1 MVWIIVD
8 RVVSLT
14 FLLLA
19 TTTLILLLNTASATK
34 EASNFGEKLELY
46 KQESMKVMS
55 NNINYIDG
63 RLNKVSE
70 NQDSYQVS
78 TDQRLYVLELQ
89 VKQLLADRKN
99 NQKIINNNS
108 SNAVIYQN
116 SDPVQKQEAP

>member
-19 TTTLILLLNTASATK
+19 ITTLILLLNTASATK

-63 RLNKVSE
+63 RINKSSE

-99 NQKIINNNS
+99 NQKIINNNQ

-116 SDPVQKQEAP
+116 TPEQQKQ

>member
-19 TTTLILLLNTASATK
+19 ITTLILLLNTASATK

-63 RLNKVSE
+63 RINKSSE

-116 SDPVQKQEAP
+116 TPEQK

>member
-1 MVWIIVD
+1 MVWTILD

-14 FLLLA
+14 FLLLSI
-19 TTTLILLLNTASATK
+19 TTLILLLNTASATK

-78 TDQRLYVLELQ
+78 SDQRLYIIEMQ
-89 VKQLLADRKN
+89 VKQLMTDKKN
-99 NQKIINNNS
+99 NQKIINNNN
-108 SNAVIYQN
+108 SNAVIYQK
-116 SDPVQKQEAP
+116 D

>member
-19 TTTLILLLNTASATK
+19 ITTLILLLNTAAATK

-46 KQESMKVMS
+46 KQESMKVMA
-55 NNINYIDG
+55 NNINYVDG

-78 TDQRLYVLELQ
+78 TDQRIYVLELQ
-89 VKQLLADRKN
+89 VKQLMADKKSG
-99 NQKIINNNS
+99 QKIINNNQ

-116 SDPVQKQEAP
+116 TPEQK

>member
-1 MVWIIVD
+1 MVWTILD

-14 FLLLA
+14 FLLLSI
-19 TTTLILLLNTASATK
+19 TTLILLLNTASATK

-78 TDQRLYVLELQ
+78 SDQRLYVIEMQ
-89 VKQLLADRKN
+89 VKQLMADKKN
-99 NQKIINNNS
+99 NQKVIQNN
-108 SNAVIYQN
+108 IQTQN
-116 SDPVQKQEAP
+116 NTNN

>member
-8 RVVSLT
+8 RIVSLT
-14 FLLLA
+14 FLLLSI
-19 TTTLILLLNTASATK
+19 TTLILLLNTAAATK

-46 KQESMKVMS
+46 KQESIKVMS
-55 NNINYIDG
+55 NNINYVDG

-78 TDQRLYVLELQ
+78 SDQRLYVLELQ
-89 VKQLLADRKN
+89 VKQLMADRKN
-99 NQKIINNNS
+99 NQKIINNNN

-116 SDPVQKQEAP
+116 SPEQLK